1 MPEATITASIPV
13 ARANATIRLP
23 FCFEDMVSPT
33 ALPYDSAEVP
43 YKGHTPHRP
52 TDIQRG
58 WAAPRAAGPMG
69 VGRPGRPMRAAVDP
83 RLRSVVRPGRSFNPG
98 AGRPCVTLPGPP
110 GALWAL
116 ALILWALVAAVTG
129 EAVRVVA
136 SRWVPQWRSADPLER
151 GILDVYLGGAFL
163 YLVAALP

>member
-23 FCFEDMVSPT
+23 FCFEDIVSPT

-52 TDIQRG
+52 KGIQRG

-69 VGRPGRPMRAAVDP
+69 VGRPGRPMRAGVGHESDRWSAPVVPLTRGRVDP
-83 RLRSVVRPGRSFNPG
+83 P
-98 AGRPCVTLPGPP
+98 
-110 GALWAL
+110 
-116 ALILWALVAAVTG
+116 
-129 EAVRVVA
+129 
-136 SRWVPQWRSADPLER
+136 
-151 GILDVYLGGAFL
+151 
-163 YLVAALP
+163 